1 MKNYERDDFSLIIVY
16 GNLRKGKS
24 SYAMKCVEQALQYL
38 RFEDEL
44 NGKNLKWYMGWKPD
58 EVVET
63 WLLNEERQ
71 PVFIWDD
78 AGYWLHSMNWHDPLM
93 ISIQQYFNVVGTDY
107 NTVILT
113 TPSPDWVLSK
123 IANFPEMI
131 RIKIIKRTGGKRDS
145 DSVVFGRQAIGYQ
158 KWRSPDLKRGGVNKI
173 LVDDFNCKIRQDL
186 YDWYAPIRRD
196 YAREAKL
203 SIMQNLRQKS
213 NEARLNEM
221 NTLRKLRKAEKELF
235 GQAMSQEVVEYEQ

>member
-1 MKNYERDDFSLIIVY
+1 MRDDFSLIIIY

-24 SYAMKCVEQALQYL
+24 SYAMKSVEQALQYL
-38 RFEDEL
+38 GKIKKLDS
-44 NGKNLKWYMGWKPD
+44 KNLKWVMGWKPD

-63 WLLNEERQ
+63 WLMNEERQ

-93 ISIQQYFNVVGTDY
+93 ISIQRYFNVVGTDY

-123 IANFPEMI
+123 ISNFPEMI
-131 RIKIIKRTGGKRDS
+131 RVKIIKRTGGDRDS
-145 DSVVFGRQAIGYQ
+145 ESYIFGRQAVAYQ

-173 LVDDFNCKIRQDL
+173 WIDDYNCKINQEL
-186 YDWYAPIRRD
+186 YDWYSPIRQS
-196 YAREAKL
+196 YARDAKHDIL
-203 SIMQNLRQKS
+203 RNLTQTT
-213 NEARLNEM
+213 NETRLKEVQ
-221 NTLRKLRKAEKELF
+221 TLRRLANAEKELF
-235 GQAMSQEVVEYEQ
+235 GQAMKQEVIEYEQ